1 MAREEKALATDD
13 TSGTDEPMIPVTQT
27 MVGTA
32 GNCLAASV
40 ASVLEL
46 PLSSVPDL
54 RGERWLPKL
63 NSWTRSFGWCP
74 GVFKIL
80 PSNILS
86 PCVALGNGPRGRPHA
101 VVWVGGQRG
110 RIVHDPHPSRAGLA
124 GRPFAFVLLA
134 PC

>member
-1 MAREEKALATDD
+1 
-13 TSGTDEPMIPVTQT
+13 MIPVTQT

-32 GNCLAASV
+32 GNCLSASV

-54 RGERWLPKL
+54 RGIRWLPKL
-63 NSWTRSFGWCP
+63 DHWLATFRWRPHVFSEHPQGW
-74 GVFKIL
+74 
-80 PSNILS
+80 SD
-86 PCVALGNGPRGRPHA
+86 PCIALGNGPRGRPHA
-101 VVWVGGQRG
+101 VVWAGGVHG

-124 GRPFAFVLLA
+124 GQPFGFVLLA